1 MLDKTIKQQFEI
13 IPNTLTF
20 VPSIDKVYS
29 AVLSP
34 RLAISITLHP
44 KLRSLSLQVLYG
56 HSTTPATLKLRIP
69 TWFNPATVIS
79 ATTYWKP
86 PTPWKDA
93 TPSSSATMILN
104 FVRLTSFS
112 TLALTAKKLVRFVFH
127 LLKDNRLYIPPARWV
142 NARSA

>member
-56 HSTTPATLKLRIP
+56 HSTTPATLKLRI
-69 TWFNPATVIS
+69 
-79 ATTYWKP
+79 
-86 PTPWKDA
+86 
-93 TPSSSATMILN
+93 
-104 FVRLTSFS
+104 LT
-112 TLALTAKKLVRFVFH
+112 
-127 LLKDNRLYIPPARWV
+127 
-142 NARSA
+142 